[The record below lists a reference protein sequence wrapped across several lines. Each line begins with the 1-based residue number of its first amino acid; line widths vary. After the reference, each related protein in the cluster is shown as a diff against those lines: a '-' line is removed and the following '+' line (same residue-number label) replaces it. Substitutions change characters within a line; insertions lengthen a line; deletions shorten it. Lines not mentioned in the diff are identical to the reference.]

1 MGILEDKS
9 NARLFYKYLS
19 KVYDQVNRF
28 NWTEE
33 IRSEAL

>member
-9 NARLFYKYLS
+9 NARLFYKYRS

-28 NWTEE
+28 NWTPEMRTEE
-33 IRSEAL
+33 L